1 MIKEKNIKAEHKQM
15 EKLLTDCDL
24 RKKQYPLH
32 ILTQNVDYVSV
43 SALVRWQQ
51 LDADFCK
58 KFILN
63 EEYQSVEEQ
72 YKIDVQYVLKYQPH
86 LSYNELIT

>member
-1 MIKEKNIKAEHKQM
+1 M
-15 EKLLTDCDL
+15 EKLLTDSDL
-24 RKKQYPLH
+24 RKHKYPLH
-32 ILTQNVDYVSV
+32 LLVQNVDYLSV

-63 EEYQSVEEQ
+63 EVYQSVEEQ
-72 YKIDVQYVLKYQPH
+72 YKIDLQYVLKYQPH
-86 LSYNELIT
+86 LTYDALIT

>member
-1 MIKEKNIKAEHKQM
+1 M
-15 EKLLTDCDL
+15 EKLLTDSDL
-24 RKKQYPLH
+24 RKKQYPLQLL
-32 ILTQNVDYVSV
+32 IQNVDYLSV
-43 SALVRWQQ
+43 SALVRWQH

-58 KFILN
+58 KYILN

-86 LSYNELIT
+86 LTYDELING